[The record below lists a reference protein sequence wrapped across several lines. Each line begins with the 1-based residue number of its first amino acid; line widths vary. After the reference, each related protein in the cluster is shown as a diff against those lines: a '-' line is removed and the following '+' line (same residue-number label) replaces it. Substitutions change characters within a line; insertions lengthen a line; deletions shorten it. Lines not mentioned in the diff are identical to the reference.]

1 MQFCTIRAGGAAVP
15 LLLAALIGGD
25 AEAAQSPACMDAL
38 ARFEVVVNTRPA
50 TASTRKAA
58 SAGLTAV
65 ASEPG
70 CRTVDGEKTRARL
83 VDFLIDYAIAAPAE
97 AKDAIAEAQNLVL
110 VTENWRGKAR
120 LGDWFAARKERLQ
133 AVEWYRRAS
142 GDLATAD
149 PRPTAR
155 EAQELANKLG
165 GEQLLAGN
173 DHEGSQRG
181 LDLPTVRDI
190 GGNLGG
196 IYGGGFQSRSAER
209 IEVPWNVQFVTG
221 TTEPTELGKKALAEM
236 VEFAGKLNDAAE
248 VTFVGHADPRA
259 PQGQDPDRYNMEL
272 SCRRVVAVRD
282 VLLSRGVKAK
292 IQVDWKG
299 KREPFPWQNLPEA
312 SSLSDD
318 DKLQLDRRVAVFW
331 YADEAPAGHGR
342 DPGQGRNLCR
352 GG

>member
-1 MQFCTIRAGGAAVP
+1 MKFCKIRAGVVAPP
-15 LLLAALIGGD
+15 LLLAAVMGGH
-25 AEAAQSPACMDAL
+25 AQAAQSPACVDAL
-38 ARFEVVVNTRPA
+38 ARFEAAVTTRPA
-50 TASTRKAA
+50 TAATRKAA

-70 CRTVDGEKTRARL
+70 CRTVDGEKARAKL
-83 VDFLIDYAIAAPAE
+83 VDFLIDYAVAVPAE
-97 AKDAIAEAQNLVL
+97 AKDTIAAAQNLVL

-133 AVEWYRRAS
+133 AVDWYRRAS
-142 GDLATAD
+142 GDLAIAD

-173 DHEGSQRG
+173 DHEGAQRG
-181 LDLPTVRDI
+181 LDLPAVRDL
-190 GGNLGG
+190 GGTLGG

-209 IEVPWNVQFVTG
+209 IEVPWNVQFITG

-259 PQGQDPDRYNMEL
+259 PQGQDADGYNMEL
-272 SCRRVVAVRD
+272 SCRRVVAVRE
-282 VLLSRGVKAK
+282 LLRSKGVKAR

-299 KREPFPWQNLPEA
+299 KREPFPWQSLPEA

-342 DPGQGRNLCR
+342 EPGQGRTLCR